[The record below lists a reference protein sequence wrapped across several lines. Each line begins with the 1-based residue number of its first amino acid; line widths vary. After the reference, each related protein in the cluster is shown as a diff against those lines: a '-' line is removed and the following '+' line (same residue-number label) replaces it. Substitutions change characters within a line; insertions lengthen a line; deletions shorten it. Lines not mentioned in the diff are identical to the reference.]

1 MPPWG
6 LSKRASI
13 PQDMSYTQLLYHI
26 VFRTYRSERTI
37 PESHERELYAY
48 MLGIANNRDVK
59 VYRIGGMPDHIHML
73 VGLPA
78 TLSVSRFMQ
87 DLKSITSPWLK
98 SNPHFPD
105 FDHWGKEYAAF
116 TYSYKDK
123 DTIVNYIKGQKE
135 HHRVLSLADELK
147 ELIAESGITWDEKYF
162 MKD

>member
-1 MPPWG
+1 
-6 LSKRASI
+6 
-13 PQDMSYTQLLYHI
+13 MSFTQLLYHI

-37 PESHERELYAY
+37 PEKFERELYAY
-48 MLGIANNRDVK
+48 MLGIANNRNVK
-59 VYRIGGMPDHIHML
+59 VYRMGGMPDHIHML

-78 TLSVSRFMQ
+78 TMGVARFVQ
-87 DLKSITSPWLK
+87 EVKSFTSAWLK
-98 SNPHFPD
+98 SNHHFPD

-135 HHRVLSLADELK
+135 HHRVQTLSDELK
-147 ELIAESGITWDEKYF
+147 ELIAESGMTWDERYF